1 MLFFGCRDR
10 RADYIYEE
18 ELKAFVAEGVIDELH
33 VAFSREK
40 KEKEYVQHLMLTH
53 MRRVWALIKK
63 GGAVYVCGDAKRM
76 AKDVNRTLHTIAMS
90 CGGMSGTQAEK
101 FFADMHAAGRYL
113 QDVW

>member
-1 MLFFGCRDR
+1 
-10 RADYIYEE
+10 
-18 ELKAFVAEGVIDELH
+18 
-33 VAFSREK
+33 
-40 KEKEYVQHLMLTH
+40 MLTH